1 MLGFNS
7 EIAAGLSVFILGL
20 LFFIAGLLN
29 SVWAT
34 IFIVDYIIMAIGLA
48 TIGIGV
54 WTAMYEKKHSLHS
67 TEHHH
72 H

>member
-1 MLGFNS
+1 MHGINS
-7 EIAAGLSVFILGL
+7 EIIAGLSVFLLGL
-20 LFFIAGLLN
+20 LFFIAGLFN

-48 TIGIGV
+48 TIGVGV
-54 WTAMYEKKHSLHS
+54 WTAMYEKKHPLHS

-72 H
+72 